1 MEGRVG
7 AGGGE
12 VKGIGVDLGVI
23 EGSSFGNLMG
33 DKGGDMIG
41 EFGGACEE

>member
-12 VKGIGVDLGVI
+12 IKGIGVDFGVLMD
-23 EGSSFGNLMG
+23 SSFGNMMG
-33 DKGGDMIG
+33 DKGGDKIG
-41 EFGGACEE
+41 EFGGA